1 MRLITYKYQGSS
13 KLGAWIKNDNYIIDL
28 HEESRIQISDYS
40 DEFLSMQ
47 HLIDAGPK
55 AWNRAQQLVNS
66 PQLEMLATSKVEIL
80 LPLLPVQLRD
90 FLCFEQHLINSFNSA
105 KEIQIAQSEN
115 PQQTRKILDKSDL
128 FDIPQVWY
136 DSPIYYNCS
145 RMASCGTGQ
154 EICWPKYSKIWDYE
168 LEWAAVIGKKGK
180 DISKNEAKNHIFGY
194 TIFNDF
200 SARDEQLR
208 VLNAKL
214 GPGKGKDFTHSN
226 VFGPCIVT
234 ADEFDNPYNLKMS
247 AKVNGELW
255 SQGSTSTMHHT
266 FEDIIAYISQSET
279 IYPGEVLGSGTV
291 GNGCGLELLKF
302 LRSGDEIELT
312 IEKIGSIKNKV
323 VEN

>member
-1 MRLITYKYQGSS
+1 MRLITYKHQDQI
-13 KLGAWIKNDNYIIDL
+13 KLGAWINNDDNIVDL
-28 HEESRIQISDYS
+28 YEESKIQFTENSD
-40 DEFLSMQ
+40 DFLSMQ
-47 HLIDAGPK
+47 HLIAAGQK
-55 AWNRAQQLVNS
+55 AWNRAQQLVDS
-66 PQLEMLATSKVEIL
+66 PQLDVIATSHVEIL
-80 LPLLPVQLRD
+80 LPLLPLQLRD

-115 PQQTRKILDKSDL
+115 PQQTREFLNNSDL

-136 DSPIYYNCS
+136 DSPVYYNCS

-154 EICWPKYSKIWDYE
+154 EISWPKYSKIWDYE
-168 LEWAAVIGKKGK
+168 LEWAAIIGKKGK
-180 DISKNEAKNHIFGY
+180 DISKKEAKDYIFGY
-194 TIFNDF
+194 TVFNDF

-255 SQGSTSTMHHT
+255 SQGSTSTMYHT

-302 LRSGDEIELT
+302 LKSGDEIELT
-312 IEKIGSIKNKV
+312 IEKIGSIKNIV
-323 VEN
+323 VES

>member
-1 MRLITYKYQGSS
+1 MRLITYKYQGQT
-13 KLGAWIKNDNYIIDL
+13 KLGAWINNDNNIIDL
-28 HEESRIQISDYS
+28 HKESQFQIREYS
-40 DEFLSMQ
+40 DDFLSMQ

-55 AWNRAQQLVNS
+55 AWNRAQQLVES
-66 PQLEMLATSKVEIL
+66 PQLKMVATSQVKIL

-90 FLCFEQHLINSFNSA
+90 FLCFEEHLINSFKSA

-115 PQQTRKILDKSDL
+115 PKQTREALNNSDL

-136 DSPIYYNCS
+136 DSPVYYNCS

-154 EICWPKYSKIWDYE
+154 EIRWPQYSKIWDYE
-168 LEWAAVIGKKGK
+168 LEWAAIIGKKGK
-180 DISKNEAKNHIFGY
+180 DIAKHEAKEYIFGY

-208 VLNAKL
+208 VLNTKL
-214 GPGKGKDFTHSN
+214 GPGKGKDFNNSN

-234 ADEFDNPYNLKMS
+234 TDELDSPYNLKMS
-247 AKVNGELW
+247 AKINGELW
-255 SQGSTSTMHHT
+255 SQGCTSTMHHT
-266 FEDIIAYISQSET
+266 FEDIIAYISQSES

-302 LRSGDEIELT
+302 LKSGDEIELI
-312 IEKIGSIKNKV
+312 IEKIGSITNKV
-323 VEN
+323 V

>member
-1 MRLITYKYQGSS
+1 MRLITYDHQGQQ
-13 KLGAWIKNDNYIIDL
+13 KLGAWVNNDESIIDL
-28 HEESRIQISDYS
+28 YEESKIQFSDYT
-40 DEFLSMQ
+40 DNFLSMQ
-47 HLIDAGPK
+47 HLIDAGSN

-66 PQLEMLATSKVEIL
+66 PQLEMLETSTVKIL

-105 KEIQIAQSEN
+105 KEIQIAQSKN
-115 PQQTRKILDKSDL
+115 PEKTRELLKESDL

-136 DSPIYYNCS
+136 DSPVYYNCS
-145 RMASCGTGQ
+145 RMACCGTEQ
-154 EICWPKYSKIWDYE
+154 EISWPKYSKIWDYE
-168 LEWAAVIGKKGK
+168 LEWAAIIGKQGENINK
-180 DISKNEAKNHIFGY
+180 DEAKDYIFGY

-247 AKVNGELW
+247 AKVNGKLW
-255 SQGSTSTMHHT
+255 SQGSTSTMYHT

-279 IYPGEVLGSGTV
+279 IYPGEILGSGTV

-302 LRSGDEIELT
+302 LKSGDEVELI

-323 VEN
+323 VVS